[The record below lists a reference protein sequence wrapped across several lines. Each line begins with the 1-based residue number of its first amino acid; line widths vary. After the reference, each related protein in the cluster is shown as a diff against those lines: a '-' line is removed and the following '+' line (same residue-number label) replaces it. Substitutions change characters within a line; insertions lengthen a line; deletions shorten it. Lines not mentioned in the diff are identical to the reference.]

1 MSTLVTS
8 ELRQVPEQVE
18 PGEWPMTVFL
28 QDTERFVA
36 ELDGAIEMH
45 LEWTRRILRCAL
57 LRTSP
62 GEDVL
67 AADAH
72 GRCSFGRWF
81 VRHRERFEQ
90 ADPVATVRVIEQHE
104 RMHDAVRALCT
115 DILAERQGRPADLDA
130 FDACQ
135 SALVED
141 LAHLKTEVLS
151 RSARH
156 DPLTGLQLRYGLEE
170 EFTRCLALAR
180 RSGQQMVLIM
190 LDVDRFKRV
199 NDVHG
204 HSVGDQALRHIAAIL
219 RAHARADEPVLRF
232 GGEEFLMILHV
243 ADEAAA
249 GYAVDRLLQS
259 LRDAPLHLSDGAQVN
274 LRASAGLIV
283 VGREESV
290 AHAVERADAAL
301 YSAKRAGRDRWRWG
315 ES

>member
-1 MSTLVTS
+1 
-8 ELRQVPEQVE
+8 
-18 PGEWPMTVFL
+18 MTVFV

-45 LEWTRRILRCAL
+45 LDWTRRILRCAV

-67 AADAH
+67 APDGH

-81 VRHRERFEQ
+81 VRHRERFDQ
-90 ADPVATVRVIEQHE
+90 ADPVATLRVLEQHE
-104 RMHDAVRALCT
+104 RMHEAVRVLCA
-115 DILAERQGRPADLDA
+115 DMLAERPGKPADLDA
-130 FDACQ
+130 FDASQ

-141 LAHLKTEVLS
+141 LAHLKTEVLA

-170 EFTRCLALAR
+170 EFTRCRALAH

-190 LDVDRFKRV
+190 LDVDRFKRI
-199 NDVHG
+199 NDAHG
-204 HSVGDQALRHIAAIL
+204 HSVGDQALRHLAAIL

-249 GYAVDRLLQS
+249 GHAVDRLLQS
-259 LRDAPLHLSDGAQVN
+259 LRDAPLHLSDGARLNV
-274 LRASAGLIV
+274 RASAGLVV
-283 VGREESV
+283 VGLEESV

-315 ES
+315 GS

>member
-1 MSTLVTS
+1 
-8 ELRQVPEQVE
+8 
-18 PGEWPMTVFL
+18 MTVFV

-36 ELDGAIEMH
+36 ELDGAMEMH
-45 LEWTRRILRCAL
+45 LDWTRRILRCAV

-67 AADAH
+67 AADGH
-72 GRCSFGRWF
+72 CRCSFGRWF
-81 VRHRERFEQ
+81 VSHRERFEQ
-90 ADPVATVRVIEQHE
+90 ADPAATLRVLEQHE
-104 RMHDAVRALCT
+104 CMHEAVRRLCA
-115 DILAERQGRPADLDA
+115 DILAEGRGKPAELDA

-135 SALVED
+135 SALIEG
-141 LAHLKTEVLS
+141 LAHLKTEVLA

-170 EFTRCLALAR
+170 EFLRCRALAR

-204 HSVGDQALRHIAAIL
+204 HSVGDQALRHFAAIL
-219 RAHARADEPVLRF
+219 RAHARADEPVLRY

-249 GYAVDRLLQS
+249 SHAVDRLLQS
-259 LRDAPLHLSDGAQVN
+259 LRDAPLPLSDGARLNV
-274 LRASAGLIV
+274 RASAGLVV
-283 VGREESV
+283 VGMDESV
-290 AHAVERADAAL
+290 ARAVERADAAL
-301 YSAKRAGRDRWRWG
+301 YAAKRAGRDRWRWG
-315 ES
+315 EA